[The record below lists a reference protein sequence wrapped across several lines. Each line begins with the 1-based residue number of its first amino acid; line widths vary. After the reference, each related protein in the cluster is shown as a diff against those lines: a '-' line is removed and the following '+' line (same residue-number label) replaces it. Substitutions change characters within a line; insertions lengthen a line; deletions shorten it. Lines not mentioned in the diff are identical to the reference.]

1 MSYWRSH
8 WDRDEWVRVD
18 EADELVFDN
27 CSIEDLVTQI
37 IERTENIKLLPKM
50 YTRIQI
56 NDILTLIELRDYLNK
71 VITEKWI
78 TQVKILRILGE

>member
-1 MSYWRSH
+1 MSYWGSH

>member
-1 MSYWRSH
+1 MRYWRSH

-18 EADELVFDN
+18 EADEFVFNN

-37 IERTENIKLLPKM
+37 IEHTENIKLLPKM

-56 NDILTLIELRDYLNK
+56 NDILTLIQLRDYLNK
-71 VITEKWI
+71 VITEEWI

>member
-18 EADELVFDN
+18 DADELVFDN

>member
-1 MSYWRSH
+1 MSYWGSH

-18 EADELVFDN
+18 DADELVFNN
-27 CSIEDLVTQI
+27 CWIEDLVTQI

-56 NDILTLIELRDYLNK
+56 NDMLTLVELRDYLNK

-78 TQVKILRILGE
+78 TQVKILKILGE

>member
-1 MSYWRSH
+1 MSHWRSYW
-8 WDRDEWVRVD
+8 DETEWLRAED
-18 EADELVFDN
+18 AEKLVFDN
-27 CSIEDLVTQI
+27 CTIKDLVTQI
-37 IERTENIKLLPKM
+37 IEQTKNIKLLPKR